1 MTGYGQRTVE
11 ADHARLT
18 IELRGVNHRFLD
30 ISPKIPRSF
39 LFLEEAIKR
48 QIKDKLHRGR
58 IDVYLTVEGENL
70 VDKRLEADDLL
81 LDQYINK
88 LNSIKEQYRLT
99 GEISIDMVTRLD
111 GIFTV
116 EERDHTSDDMKEA
129 ILEALNHSIDDLVE
143 MRSQEGLRLGEDLI
157 NRLAVVKGIVADI
170 EERRPV
176 VMNEYK
182 DKIFTRIETFVREE
196 IDPEETRVLQEV
208 AMLAEKGDIT
218 EEVTRLYSH
227 IDQFDKTLQ
236 KSGSI
241 GRTLDFIVQ
250 EMHREINTIGSKSND
265 SQLSNGVVALKSE
278 VEKMKEQLQNIE

>member
-1 MTGYGQRTVE
+1 MTGYGRYTVE
-11 ADHARLT
+11 AENTALT
-18 IELRGVNHRFLD
+18 IELRSVNHRFLD

-39 LFLEEAIKR
+39 LFLEEAMKR

-58 IDVYLTVEGENL
+58 IDLYITVEGENL
-70 VDKRLEADDLL
+70 LDKRLEADDLL

-88 LNSIKEQYRLT
+88 LNSIQEQYRLT

-116 EERDHTSDDMKEA
+116 QERDHKSDQMKEA
-129 ILEALNHSIDDLVE
+129 VLEALSHSISDLVE
-143 MRSQEGLRLGEDLI
+143 MRRQEGK
-157 NRLAVVKGIVADI
+157 RLAEELISRLAAVKHIVADI
-170 EERRPV
+170 EDRRPV
-176 VMNEYK
+176 VMNEYR
-182 DKIFTRIETFVREE
+182 DKILTRIETFLREE
-196 IDPEETRVLQEV
+196 INPEETRVLQEV
-208 AMLAEKGDIT
+208 ALLAEKGDIT

-227 IDQFDKTLQ
+227 IDQFEKTLQ
-236 KSGSI
+236 KPGAI

-265 SQLSNGVVALKSE
+265 SQLSNEVVALKSE